1 MNQPRRLRRLAGVS
15 DPERSEGSGSPPEP
29 APSAAE
35 GKSRAQRGI
44 SLVLFALLAC
54 CPLLAPSRLRA
65 EERGPS
71 TAEERA
77 KAIDLTHKLETDPLN
92 PEADEWRVWLAKW
105 IDEVPDVVVPVCP
118 GLLPQ
123 LLRSERNYAHELAM
137 QVVYSSAA
145 FIVEHPQQQVDQ
157 QAVFQA
163 GVDGALKA
171 YQAILK
177 AKPRARWYFLDSLIQ
192 MRDKGEL
199 KEYLRKQID
208 DNCVSGLPA

>member
-1 MNQPRRLRRLAGVS
+1 MMNQPGQLRRI
-15 DPERSEGSGSPPEP
+15 P
-29 APSAAE
+29 
-35 GKSRAQRGI
+35 
-44 SLVLFALLAC
+44 FALCALIFL
-54 CPLLAPSRLRA
+54 CPLLAPPRLRA
-65 EERGPS
+65 QERGPS

-77 KAIDLTHKLETDPLN
+77 KVIDLTHKLESDPLN
-92 PEADEWRVWLAKW
+92 GQADEWRVWLAKW

-123 LLRSERNYAHELAM
+123 LLRSKRNYSHELAM

-145 FIVEHPQQQVDQ
+145 FIVEHPEQQVDQ

-177 AKPRARWYFLDSLIQ
+177 ARPRARWYFLDSLIQ

-208 DNCVSGLPA
+208 DNCMSGLPA

>member
-1 MNQPRRLRRLAGVS
+1 MSQLRKLSCVAICCIERKRLAVIFSTLSFILLGLLLFCVS
-15 DPERSEGSGSPPEP
+15 VQ
-29 APSAAE
+29 
-35 GKSRAQRGI
+35 AQ
-44 SLVLFALLAC
+44 
-54 CPLLAPSRLRA
+54 

-71 TAEERA
+71 TPEERA
-77 KAIDLTHKLETDPLN
+77 KVIDLTRKLETDPLN
-92 PEADEWRVWLAKW
+92 PDAEEWRVWLAKW
-105 IDEVPDVVVPVCP
+105 IDEVPDVIVPVCP

-123 LLRSERNYAHELAM
+123 LLRSNRNYAHELAM
-137 QVVYSSAA
+137 QVVYSTAA

-163 GVDGALKA
+163 GVDGMLKA

-177 AKPRARWYFLDSLIQ
+177 ARPRAHWYFLDSLIQ

>member
-1 MNQPRRLRRLAGVS
+1 MRN
-15 DPERSEGSGSPPEP
+15 PERRARRIPFAILLLIFSCLLLLSTGMR
-29 APSAAE
+29 AAE
-35 GKSRAQRGI
+35 RA
-44 SLVLFALLAC
+44 
-54 CPLLAPSRLRA
+54 
-65 EERGPS
+65 PS

-77 KAIDLTHKLETDPLN
+77 KVIDLTHKLETDPLN
-92 PEADEWRVWLAKW
+92 PQAEEWRVWLAKW

-123 LLRSERNYAHELAM
+123 LLRSNRNYSHELAM

-171 YQAILK
+171 YQSILK
-177 AKPRARWYFLDSLIQ
+177 ARPRAHWYFLDSLIQ

-208 DNCVSGLPA
+208 DNCISGLQA

>member
-1 MNQPRRLRRLAGVS
+1 MTN
-15 DPERSEGSGSPPEP
+15 PER
-29 APSAAE
+29 
-35 GKSRAQRGI
+35 RARNI
-44 SLVLFALLAC
+44 PLAFLLFILC
-54 CPLLAPSRLRA
+54 CPLVLATRLRA

-77 KAIDLTHKLETDPLN
+77 KAIDLVHKLETDPLN
-92 PEADEWRVWLAKW
+92 PQAEEWRVWLAKW
-105 IDEVPDVVVPVCP
+105 IDEVPDVIVPVCP

-123 LLRSERNYAHELAM
+123 LLRSNRNYAHELAM

-145 FIVEHPQQQVDQ
+145 FIVEHPKQQVDQ

-163 GVDGALKA
+163 GVDGMLKA

-177 AKPRARWYFLDSLIQ
+177 ARPRARWYFLDSLID
-192 MRDKGEL
+192 MRDKGTL

-208 DNCVSGLPA
+208 ENCISGLQA

>member
-1 MNQPRRLRRLAGVS
+1 MRNPGRPA
-15 DPERSEGSGSPPEP
+15 RSMRF
-29 APSAAE
+29 A
-35 GKSRAQRGI
+35 
-44 SLVLFALLAC
+44 VLLFVLCWPLLFSTRLLA
-54 CPLLAPSRLRA
+54 A
-65 EERGPS
+65 ERGPS

-77 KAIDLTHKLETDPLN
+77 KVIDLTHKLETDPLN
-92 PEADEWRVWLAKW
+92 PQAEEWRVWLAKW

-118 GLLPQ
+118 PLLPQ
-123 LLRSERNYAHELAM
+123 LLRSNRNYSHEIAM

-145 FIVEHPQQQVDQ
+145 FIVEHPKEQVDQ

-163 GVDGALKA
+163 GVEGALKA

-177 AKPRARWYFLDSLIQ
+177 ARPHAHWYFLDSLIE

-208 DNCVSGLPA
+208 DNCISGLQA

>member
-1 MNQPRRLRRLAGVS
+1 MM
-15 DPERSEGSGSPPEP
+15 SPQR
-29 APSAAE
+29 
-35 GKSRAQRGI
+35 KSRHAVRVAIRCTRGEPLAIEFSALFFSLLFLLLFSASMFAQ
-44 SLVLFALLAC
+44 
-54 CPLLAPSRLRA
+54 
-65 EERGPS
+65 ERGPS

-77 KAIDLTHKLETDPLN
+77 KVIDLAHKLETDPLN
-92 PEADEWRVWLAKW
+92 SQAEEWRVWLAKW

-123 LLRSERNYAHELAM
+123 LLRSNRNYAHQLAM

-145 FIVEHPQQQVDQ
+145 FIVEHPRQQVDQ

-171 YQAILK
+171 YQSILK
-177 AKPRARWYFLDSLIQ
+177 ARPRWRWYFLDSLIQ

-208 DNCVSGLPA
+208 DNCISGLQA

>member
-1 MNQPRRLRRLAGVS
+1 MNQPREL
-15 DPERSEGSGSPPEP
+15 ERS
-29 APSAAE
+29 ASASA
-35 GKSRAQRGI
+35 
-44 SLVLFALLAC
+44 LVFFILFALLAC
-54 CPLLAPSRLRA
+54 CQLVAPSPLRA

-77 KAIDLTHKLETDPLN
+77 KVLDLTRKLETDPLN
-92 PEADEWRVWLAKW
+92 ADADEWRVWLARW

-123 LLRSERNYAHELAM
+123 LQRNDRNYGHELAM

-145 FIVEHPQQQVDQ
+145 FIVEHPKEQVDQ

-163 GVDGALKA
+163 GVDGMLKA

-199 KEYLRKQID
+199 KEYLHKQID

>member
-1 MNQPRRLRRLAGVS
+1 MRFAVLLFVLCWLLPFSGRLF
-15 DPERSEGSGSPPEP
+15 
-29 APSAAE
+29 AAE
-35 GKSRAQRGI
+35 RA
-44 SLVLFALLAC
+44 
-54 CPLLAPSRLRA
+54 
-65 EERGPS
+65 PS

-77 KAIDLTHKLETDPLN
+77 KVIDLAHKLETDPLN
-92 PEADEWRVWLAKW
+92 RQAEEWRVWLAKW
-105 IDEVPDVVVPVCP
+105 IDEVPDVIVPVCP

-123 LLRSERNYAHELAM
+123 LLRSNRNYSHELAM

-145 FIVEHPQQQVDQ
+145 FIVAHPEQQVDQ

-163 GVDGALKA
+163 GVEGALKA

-177 AKPRARWYFLDSLIQ
+177 ARPRARWYFLDSLIE

-208 DNCVSGLPA
+208 DNCISGLQA

>member
-1 MNQPRRLRRLAGVS
+1 MRSPKRRARRIPSGVLLL
-15 DPERSEGSGSPPEP
+15 
-29 APSAAE
+29 
-35 GKSRAQRGI
+35 I
-44 SLVLFALLAC
+44 LCCSLLL
-54 CPLLAPSRLRA
+54 STRLRA
-65 EERGPS
+65 QERGPS

-77 KAIDLTHKLETDPLN
+77 KVIDLTHKLETDPLN
-92 PEADEWRVWLAKW
+92 PQAEEWRVWLAKW

-123 LLRSERNYAHELAM
+123 LLRSNRNYSHELAM

-145 FIVEHPQQQVDQ
+145 FIVEHPKQQVDQ

-177 AKPRARWYFLDSLIQ
+177 ARPRARWYFLDSLIQ

-208 DNCVSGLPA
+208 ENCMSGLPA

>member
-1 MNQPRRLRRLAGVS
+1 MNQPRELERLA
-15 DPERSEGSGSPPEP
+15 
-29 APSAAE
+29 SASA
-35 GKSRAQRGI
+35 
-44 SLVLFALLAC
+44 LVFFILFALLAC
-54 CPLLAPSRLRA
+54 CQLVAPSRLRA

-77 KAIDLTHKLETDPLN
+77 KVIDLTHKLETDPLN
-92 PEADEWRVWLAKW
+92 PQADEWRVWLAKW

-118 GLLPQ
+118 PLLPQ
-123 LLRSERNYAHELAM
+123 LLRSDRNYAHELAM

-145 FIVEHPQQQVDQ
+145 FIVEHPKEQVDQ

-171 YQAILK
+171 YQAIVK

>member
-1 MNQPRRLRRLAGVS
+1 MNQPRNFRRSNISCYSRPKHWEARRPLPTLRANTYLLSLLFCCVVLSLAAS
-15 DPERSEGSGSPPEP
+15 
-29 APSAAE
+29 
-35 GKSRAQRGI
+35 
-44 SLVLFALLAC
+44 
-54 CPLLAPSRLRA
+54 A

-77 KAIDLTHKLETDPLN
+77 KVIDLTRRLETDPLN
-92 PEADEWRVWLAKW
+92 SQAEEWRVWLAKW

-123 LLRSERNYAHELAM
+123 LLRSNRNYAHELAM
-137 QVVYSSAA
+137 QVVYASAA
-145 FIVEHPQQQVDQ
+145 FIVEHPEQQVDQ
-157 QAVFQA
+157 HAVFQA
-163 GVDGALKA
+163 GVDGMLKE

-177 AKPRARWYFLDSLIQ
+177 ARPRAHWYFLDSLIQ

>member
-1 MNQPRRLRRLAGVS
+1 MMMRKLMHPARVAIRCIGRERLGTWYSVLSLTVLCLLFFPLAT
-15 DPERSEGSGSPPEP
+15 
-29 APSAAE
+29 
-35 GKSRAQRGI
+35 K
-44 SLVLFALLAC
+44 
-54 CPLLAPSRLRA
+54 A

-77 KAIDLTHKLETDPLN
+77 KVIDLTHKLETDPLN
-92 PEADEWRVWLAKW
+92 TQAEEWRVWLAKW
-105 IDEVPDVVVPVCP
+105 IDEVPDVVVPICP

-123 LLRSERNYAHELAM
+123 LLRSNRNYSHELAM

-171 YQAILK
+171 YQAIVK
-177 AKPRARWYFLDSLIQ
+177 ARPRARWYFLDSLIQ

>member
-1 MNQPRRLRRLAGVS
+1 MNQPRKLRRLAGVG
-15 DPERSEGSGSPPEP
+15 DPERSEGSGNPPP
-29 APSAAE
+29 R
-35 GKSRAQRGI
+35 SRAQRAI
-44 SLVLFALLAC
+44 PLILFAFVAC
-54 CPLLAPSRLRA
+54 CGLLAPSRLPA

-77 KAIDLTHKLETDPLN
+77 KVIDLTRKLETDPLN
-92 PEADEWRVWLAKW
+92 PEAEGWRVWLAKW

-123 LLRSERNYAHELAM
+123 LLRSDRNYAHELAM

-145 FIVEHPQQQVDQ
+145 FIVEHPKEQVDQ

-177 AKPRARWYFLDSLIQ
+177 ARPRARWYFLDSLIQ